1 MTVNPGFGGQKF
13 IANKLPKIQKV
24 HNLVGNRNIMIAV
37 DGGINQDTA
46 SLCRQQGANLLIS
59 GSYIFNGDYKENID
73 NLRG

>member
-13 IANKLPKIQKV
+13 MSNQLSKIQKV
-24 HNLVGNRNIMIAV
+24 YNLVRNRNIIIAV
-37 DGGINQDTA
+37 DGGINQETA

-59 GSYIFNGDYKENID
+59 GNYIFNGNYKENID

>member
-13 IANKLPKIQKV
+13 MPNQLSKIQKV

-46 SLCRQQGANLLIS
+46 NLCKHQGANLLIS
-59 GSYIFNGDYKENID
+59 GSYIFNGNYKENID
-73 NLRG
+73 KLRR